1 MARWLS
7 RRIGNELASF
17 GLRSDQAGAPLGPR
31 AVFIGAVVVGFAAWG
46 IFQATLTP
54 DLVMPLVATVFF
66 VLAVVVGPLAWLR
79 RGMSPLNVTYTDVVG
94 ALTLIGVFAAAAIEP
109 EQMIWLLEGGGNLN
123 PKLER

>member
-1 MARWLS
+1 MARKLT
-7 RRIGNELASF
+7 RRIGNGSALF

-31 AVFIGAVVVGFAAWG
+31 AVFIGAVVAGFAAWG
-46 IFQATLTP
+46 VFQATLNP

-109 EQMIWLLEGGGNLN
+109 EQMVRLLEGGGNLN
-123 PKLER
+123 PKQER